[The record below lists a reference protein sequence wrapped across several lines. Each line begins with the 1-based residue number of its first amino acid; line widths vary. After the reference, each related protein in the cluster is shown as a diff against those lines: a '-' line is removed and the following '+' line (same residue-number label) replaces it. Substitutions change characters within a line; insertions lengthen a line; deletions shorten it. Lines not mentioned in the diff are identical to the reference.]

1 MDNSVQSFG
10 GCSKLREQYRL
21 VGQAFL
27 EFERQC
33 SVLSSVFPLSP
44 VVRGRP
50 HPGRGFQTGVAFVA
64 VEVLESYL
72 EDLLDLD
79 VSDEALSIPRQRRV
93 LNSSMTSLLGLA
105 GSFALGVYAASAGA
119 SLFVTFALTLSVA
132 LPFALLWHFTPSEGL
147 ARRMAFAQILSQEI
161 ARRRGAD
168 RDGRGLIAAN
178 QAMATPM
185 RWSTPSIS
193 KSAAFGML
201 H

>member
-1 MDNSVQSFG
+1 MDSSGHPFG

-50 HPGRGFQTGVAFVA
+50 HPSRGFQTGVAFVA

-79 VSDEALSIPRQRRV
+79 VSDDVLCIPRRRRL
-93 LNSSMTSLLGLA
+93 LNSSVTSLLGLA

-168 RDGRGLIAAN
+168 RDGRGIVSVSEAI
-178 QAMATPM
+178 TTSM
-185 RWSTPSIS
+185 RWSAPSIS